1 MYGLCVCVCMV
12 FELISV
18 VSVQVGEVCY
28 NLLIVL
34 PREDCHPGW
43 EMVSVSAPQ
52 LSMIQD

>member
-1 MYGLCVCVCMV
+1 MV